1 MFAGKM
7 HAYTPF
13 FSDVESV
20 KINRVDL
27 RWKVLLNRF
36 KIEPELLR
44 VSPTVA
50 GIAPTFNQ

>member
-1 MFAGKM
+1 M